1 MKKLTL
7 YGLALLLIAS
17 TSTAFAGDADN
28 RRHDK
33 HNKYDRHA
41 SKHERQYNKHDRH
54 YNSRFNSHYNSHYN
68 RHYSH
73 NGFRKHRGYRSH
85 HGFREF
91 HGGNYYRSSYYP
103 SAYLGAAL
111 IGSAISY
118 NRYHQHNGASCY
130 DDHSN
135 DSRQSS
141 NRNYS
146 EIVGCHRIERLA
158 DGSERRVEVPRA
170 QCQ

>member
-17 TSTAFAGDADN
+17 TTAAFAGDRDN

-33 HNKYDRHA
+33 YNKHDRHA
-41 SKHERQYNKHDRH
+41 SKHERHYNKHDRH
-54 YNSRFNSHYNSHYN
+54 YNRHYNSRYD

-73 NGFRKHRGYRSH
+73 RGFRSHRGYRSH
-85 HGFREF
+85 RGFRQF
-91 HGGNYYRSSYYP
+91 RGGHYRNDYYP

-111 IGSAISY
+111 IGSAINYSL
-118 NRYHQHNGASCY
+118 YHQHNGATCY

-135 DSRQSS
+135 DRNRSRD
-141 NRNYS
+141 RNYS
-146 EIVGCHRIERLA
+146 EVVGCHRIERLA
-158 DGSERRVEVPRA
+158 DGSERRVEVPRSK
-170 QCQ
+170 CQ